1 MAAVTAQE
9 LDAMSDADFETDDD
23 EMDEDEAEDK
33 EGGVAHQ
40 NKKRKA

>member
-9 LDAMSDADFETDDD
+9 LDAMSDADFETDD
-23 EMDEDEAEDK
+23 EMDEDEAEDE